1 MKNISFRFP
10 TSIRDIKVLW
20 KEYTSKRYRKNIE
33 LMRKMTDFYIR
44 NVLEGRWGEVAEGEV
59 VKWSDSDKKQFEKEM
74 WEKCNSYI
82 HNLME

>member
-33 LMRKMTDFYIR
+33 VMRKPMPSLRKRWRCYIKNCIQDLAATNILSHQTEESIYKSLLR
-44 NVLEGRWGEVAEGEV
+44 NS
-59 VKWSDSDKKQFEKEM
+59 K
-74 WEKCNSYI
+74 I
-82 HNLME
+82 I

>member
-33 LMRKMTDFYIR
+33 VMRKMTDFYIR
-44 NVLEGRWGEVAEGEV
+44 NVLKV
-59 VKWSDSDKKQFEKEM
+59 VKWSDGDKRQFEREM

-82 HNLME
+82 HDLME

>member
-33 LMRKMTDFYIR
+33 VMRKMTDFYIS
-44 NVLEGRWGEVAEGEV
+44 NVLKGRWVEVADGKV
-59 VKWSDSDKKQFEKEM
+59 VKWSDVDRFQFEKEM
-74 WEKCNSYI
+74 WDKCNSYI
-82 HNLME
+82 HDLME